1 MVKLKFKK
9 RRNYQRQE
17 NPEKNYKQMTQH
29 HVDVLENIEHS
40 ILATY
45 RNCEALDD
53 GVVASALKSAIDGS
67 EPDGSLAVMV
77 RDDLALVRQ
86 TRFDVAE
93 DIWNK
98 GLRVVLW
105 SVHNH
110 SDTQPGDK
118 EYLYFIRTFV
128 V

>member
-1 MVKLKFKK
+1 MLKPKFKK
-9 RRNYQRQE
+9 RRNYQPQE
-17 NPEKNYKQMTQH
+17 NPEKIFKQMTQH
-29 HVDVLENIEHS
+29 HLDVLESIEHS

-53 GVVASALKSAIDGS
+53 GVVVSALKSAIDGS

-77 RDDLALVRQ
+77 RDDLALIRQ
-86 TRFDVAE
+86 TRADVTD
-93 DIWNK
+93 DIWIK
-98 GLRVVLW
+98 GIKVVLQ
-105 SVHNH
+105 SVHTH

-118 EYLYFIRTFV
+118 EYLYFIRAFV